1 MLNFEDLLRADL
13 EKLKNSVDKHDGN
26 IDDRLDELESRVDD
40 IMDELSE
47 MKELMKSVYNL
58 VDKVDDRLRWN
69 QITEWRVN
77 YNDGV

>member
-1 MLNFEDLLRADL
+1 MNMLNFEDLIRAEL

-47 MKELMKSVYNL
+47 MKELVKSVYNL

-69 QITEWRVN
+69 
-77 YNDGV
+77 

>member
-13 EKLKNSVDKHDGN
+13 EKLKTSVDKHDGN

-69 QITEWRVN
+69 
-77 YNDGV
+77 

>member
-1 MLNFEDLLRADL
+1 MNMLNFEDLLRAEL

-26 IDDRLDELESRVDD
+26 IDDRLDELKSRVDD

-47 MKELMKSVYNL
+47 MKELMKTVYNV

-69 QITEWRVN
+69 
-77 YNDGV
+77 

>member
-1 MLNFEDLLRADL
+1 MLNFEDLLRAEL
-13 EKLKNSVDKHDGN
+13 EKLKNSVDRHGGN

-58 VDKVDDRLRWN
+58 VDKVDDRLGWN
-69 QITEWRVN
+69 
-77 YNDGV
+77 

>member
-1 MLNFEDLLRADL
+1 MLNFEDLLRAEL

-40 IMDELSE
+40 IMYELSE

-69 QITEWRVN
+69 
-77 YNDGV
+77 

>member
-1 MLNFEDLLRADL
+1 MNMLNFEDLLRAEL

-47 MKELMKSVYNL
+47 MTELVKSVYNL

-69 QITEWRVN
+69 
-77 YNDGV
+77 